1 MSKKDY
7 GKVWLR
13 KLTTDDKK
21 KKKKRKGNLPNLR
34 AMSRRPNSIDP

>member
-21 KKKKRKGNLPNLR
+21 KKKKKGNLPSLR
-34 AMSRRPNSIDP
+34 AMSPTSRRIDP

>member
-13 KLTTDDKK
+13 KKKTKK
-21 KKKKRKGNLPNLR
+21 KKKKDNLPSLR

>member
-13 KLTTDDKK
+13 KKKTKK
-21 KKKKRKGNLPNLR
+21 KKKKGNLPSLR
-34 AMSRRPNSIDP
+34 ALSPTSRRIDPSSE